1 MDKLQFLVL
10 MNIKCGCTD
19 YWWRSRR
26 WRRETPSWSGV
37 LWWACMSVQI
47 TNICAYCLWPW
58 LASLATLR
66 HVYFW
71 FCGWRHA
78 CYNSSNGT
86 SDAGLADAETDS
98 PEASPDRMQSLL
110 FMIALFHSGLHK
122 KRCILSAS
130 ATIHLMSEAT
140 ASALTILEKVLK
152 LDVK

>member
-1 MDKLQFLVL
+1 MRV
-10 MNIKCGCTD
+10 

-66 HVYFW
+66 HVGLYFW

-78 CYNSSNGT
+78 CYNSSNVT

-98 PEASPDRMQSLL
+98 PGSSPDRMQSLL
-110 FMIALFHSGLHK
+110 FMIALFHSSLHK
-122 KRCILSAS
+122 KRCIFKRVCDNTPNVRSHSKRLNDTRKSS
-130 ATIHLMSEAT
+130 QTRCE
-140 ASALTILEKVLK
+140 V
-152 LDVK
+152 VCVWQRRR